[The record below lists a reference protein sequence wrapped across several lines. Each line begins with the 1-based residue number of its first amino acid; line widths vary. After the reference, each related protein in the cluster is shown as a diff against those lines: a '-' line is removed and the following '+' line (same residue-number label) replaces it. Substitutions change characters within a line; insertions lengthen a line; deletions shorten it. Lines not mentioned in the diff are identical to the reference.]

1 MSNFGVVRLDNMTGT
16 IDGSQ
21 LFSGKYHNGTAYAA
35 IDNGNIVKFDSLLD
49 AETWKVVTPS
59 ANTAI
64 GSLGLV
70 ASEEHFYDNGY
81 KNLVEFQN
89 EAGAII
95 RIYAFNSHNTF
106 SVTADDFTAAATV
119 AEGDIVEAA
128 AATKMKIVAKATGLT
143 SGSTQIGTV
152 VKIETVGTLTY
163 YVIQVV

>member
-1 MSNFGVVRLDNMTGT
+1 
-16 IDGSQ
+16 
-21 LFSGKYHNGTAYAA
+21 
-35 IDNGNIVKFDSLLD
+35 
-49 AETWKVVTPS
+49 
-59 ANTAI
+59 
-64 GSLGLV
+64 LV

-95 RIYAFNSHNTF
+95 RIYALNSHNTF
-106 SVTADDFTAAATV
+106 SITADAFTAAATV

-128 AATKMKIVAKATGLT
+128 ASTKMKIVAKATGLT